1 MLSVKLICIG
11 KLKEKFY
18 SDAVNEYKK
27 RLSACCRL
35 EIEELPEQRLPESPS
50 ASEIEAALSREA
62 AAVFSRIP
70 AGALLVSMCVEGES
84 MTSEQLSRFISQS
97 AVSGASRLCF
107 VIGGS
112 YGLHESV
119 KSASRLRLSMS
130 AMTFPHHLARVMLL
144 EQLYRSF
151 KILDGSKYH
160 K

>member
-1 MLSVKLICIG
+1 MLSVKLICVG

-27 RLSACCRL
+27 RLGSCCRL
-35 EIEELPEQRLPESPS
+35 EIEELPEQRLPDDPSP
-50 ASEIEAALSREA
+50 AEISAALSREA
-62 AAVFSRIP
+62 SAITARVP

-84 MTSEQLSRFISQS
+84 MSSEQLSAFISQC
-97 AVSGASRLCF
+97 AVSGDSRLCF

-119 KSASRLRLSMS
+119 KAASHLRLSMS
-130 AMTFPHHLARVMLL
+130 EMTFPHHLARVMLL
-144 EQLYRSF
+144 EQIYRAF
-151 KILDGSKYH
+151 KIIDGSKYH